1 MTSSSGGYR
10 SLRSGASDK
19 PIPHLS
25 GAGASR
31 GNAGIGAETLGRWS
45 PLTIFTP
52 VPRWWAVWLRFN
64 WTRVRLMAL
73 LRRALRRTA
82 PTNAERTL
90 TELSFVSFGHWA
102 AFDRIPAKGGER
114 LPTPYLLFTSNFN
127 GAARQYFEAFS
138 RTLTLEMRALWWK
151 AYGPPDPL
159 PAGPFADYILA
170 HKIPADHYYCA
181 YPDSSVKMILASL
194 DLRLHYERFA
204 ARAPDL
210 PPDEFDREFR
220 CFLADIQE
228 YL

>member
-1 MTSSSGGYR
+1 M
-10 SLRSGASDK
+10 
-19 PIPHLS
+19 
-25 GAGASR
+25 AGAIGSR

-52 VPRWWAVWLRFN
+52 VPRWWAAWLRLN
-64 WTRVRLMAL
+64 WARVRLMAR
-73 LRRALRRTA
+73 LRRVLRRTA
-82 PTNAERTL
+82 PTRAERTL
-90 TELSFVSFGHWA
+90 MELSFVGFAHWA
-102 AFDRIPAKGGER
+102 VLDRVPPNGGAR
-114 LPTPYLLFTSNFN
+114 LPTPYLLFESNFN

-170 HKIPADHYYCA
+170 NKLPADHYYCA

-194 DLRLHYERFA
+194 DLRRHYEEFA

-210 PPDEFDREFR
+210 EPDEFDREFR
-220 CFLADIQE
+220 RFLAAIQA